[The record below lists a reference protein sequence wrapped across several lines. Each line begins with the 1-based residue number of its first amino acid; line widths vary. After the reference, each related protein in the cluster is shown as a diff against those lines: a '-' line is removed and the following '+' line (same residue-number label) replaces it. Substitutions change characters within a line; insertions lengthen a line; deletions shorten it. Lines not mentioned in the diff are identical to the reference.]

1 MIKEEDWMARAIS
14 LAQKGEGRTNPNP
27 LVGAVLVKDG
37 RLIGEGYHERRG
49 EAHAER
55 NALAACTEDPRD
67 ATLYVTLEP
76 CCHHGRT
83 PPCTEAL
90 IAAGVSRVVIGSMD
104 PNPKVAGK
112 GVTQLRQAG
121 IQVETG
127 VQGAACDALNPI
139 FFHYIQAGLPFV
151 AVKYAMTA
159 DGKIATRTGA
169 SQWITGEEARAHVH
183 RLRNRY
189 RAIMVGSETVLRD
202 DPLLTCRL
210 PGGRNPIRVICDRR
224 LRIPLDSNLCRTAG
238 EVETIVAS
246 SCPDPKKKRALEEM
260 GIIVLDLPCKGNG
273 LDLHAL
279 MTELAAREVDGI
291 LVEGGSRL
299 LASIFEE
306 RLAQKLYCYLAPKLF
321 GGQDAP
327 SPVGGLGVSLPQ
339 QAVLLS
345 APRVQHFHGG
355 DLLLEYDIRE
365 EF

>member
-1 MIKEEDWMARAIS
+1 MITEEDWMARAIS

-37 RLIGEGYHERRG
+37 RLIGEGFHEKRG

-55 NALAACTEDPRD
+55 NALAACTEDPRG

-83 PPCTEAL
+83 PPCTEA
-90 IAAGVSRVVIGSMD
+90 IIEAGVSRVVIGSID
-104 PNPKVAGK
+104 PNPKVARK
-112 GVTQLRQAG
+112 GIGQLRQAG
-121 IQVETG
+121 IQVETD
-127 VQGAACDALNPI
+127 VLGAACDALNPI
-139 FFHYIQAGLPFV
+139 FFHYIQKGLPYV
-151 AVKYAMTA
+151 AAKYAMTA

-202 DPLLTCRL
+202 DPQLTCRM

-246 SCPDPKKKRALEEM
+246 SRPDPQKKRALEEK
-260 GIIVLDLPCKGNG
+260 GVRVLDLPCKGDG

-279 MTELAAREVDGI
+279 MADLATREVDGI

-299 LASIFEE
+299 LASLFEE

-321 GGQDAP
+321 GGMAAP
-327 SPVGGLGVSLPQ
+327 SPVGGLGAALPQ
-339 QAVLLS
+339 QAVPLS

-355 DLLLEYDIRE
+355 DLLLEYDVRE
-365 EF
+365 DF

>member
-1 MIKEEDWMARAIS
+1 MKTEEEWMARAIL

-27 LVGAVLVKDG
+27 LVGAVLVKEG
-37 RLIGEGYHERRG
+37 RLIGEGFHEKRG

-55 NALAACTEDPRD
+55 NALAACTEDPRG
-67 ATLYVTLEP
+67 ATMYVTLEP
-76 CCHHGRT
+76 CCHYGRT
-83 PPCTEAL
+83 PPCTEA
-90 IAAGVSRVVIGSMD
+90 IIGAGISRVVVGSMD

-112 GVTQLRQAG
+112 GIGQLRKAG

-127 VQGAACDALNPI
+127 IQGAACEALNPI
-139 FFHYIQAGLPFV
+139 FFHYMKKGMPFV

-169 SQWITGEEARAHVH
+169 SQWITGEEARGHVH

-202 DPLLTCRL
+202 DPLLTCRI
-210 PGGRNPIRVICDRR
+210 PGGRNPVRVICDRR
-224 LRIPLDSNLCRTAG
+224 LRIPLDSRICRTAG

-246 SCPDPKKKRALEEM
+246 SGPDPEKRRILEQM
-260 GIIVLDLPCKGNG
+260 GVTVLDLPCAEDK

-279 MTELAAREVDGI
+279 MTVLAGREVDGV

-299 LASIFEE
+299 LASVLEE

-321 GGQDAP
+321 GGLEAP
-327 SPVGGLGVSLPQ
+327 SPLGGLGVSLPH
-339 QAVLLS
+339 QAVRLG
-345 APRVQHFHGG
+345 APRIQQFSGG
-355 DLLLEYDIRE
+355 DLLLEYDIKE
-365 EF
+365 DA

>member
-1 MIKEEDWMARAIS
+1 MITEEDWMARAIS

-37 RLIGEGYHERRG
+37 RLIGEGFHEKRG

-55 NALAACTEDPRD
+55 NALSACTENPRG

-76 CCHHGRT
+76 CCHYGRT
-83 PPCTEAL
+83 PPCTEA
-90 IAAGVSRVVIGSMD
+90 IIEAGVSRVLVGSLD

-112 GVTQLRQAG
+112 GVKLLRQAG

-127 VQGAACDALNPI
+127 VLGAACDALNPI
-139 FFHYIQAGLPFV
+139 FFHYIQKGMPFV

-169 SQWITGEEARAHVH
+169 SQWITGEEARGHVH
-183 RLRNRY
+183 GLRNRY

-202 DPLLTCRL
+202 DPLLTCRM
-210 PGGRNPIRVICDRR
+210 PGGRNPIRIICDRR
-224 LRIPLDSNLCRTAG
+224 LRLPLDSNVCRTAG

-246 SCPDPKKKRALEEM
+246 SRPDPQKRRALEEK
-260 GIIVLDLPCKGNG
+260 GILVLDLPCKGDG
-273 LDLHAL
+273 LDLRAL
-279 MTELAAREVDGI
+279 MADLAAREVDGI

-299 LASIFEE
+299 LASIIEE
-306 RLAQKLYCYLAPKLF
+306 RLAKKLYCYVAPKLF
-321 GGQDAP
+321 GGIEAP
-327 SPVGGLGVSLPQ
+327 SPVGGVGIALPK
-339 QAVLLS
+339 QAVQLGI
-345 APRVQHFHGG
+345 PQVQSFSGG

-365 EF
+365 GF